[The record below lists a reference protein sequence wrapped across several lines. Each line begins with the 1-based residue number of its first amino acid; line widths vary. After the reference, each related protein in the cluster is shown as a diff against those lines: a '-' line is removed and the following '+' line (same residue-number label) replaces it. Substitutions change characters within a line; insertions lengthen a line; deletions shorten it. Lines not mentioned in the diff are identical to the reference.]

1 MIMIKLDNKGFTLV
15 ELLATV
21 VLLSIIVGIAGIS
34 ITTIIKNSKEKDYQL
49 LVKEIKNA
57 VELYYQE
64 CKFVNNN
71 CSSEITI
78 GYLVDNGYIKGN
90 SVDIDDESIL
100 VNPNTGID
108 ISNCSIKYSYNNGN
122 MIIESNG
129 EISTCSNDGKC
140 CPTSLDYLSN

>member
-1 MIMIKLDNKGFTLV
+1 MIKLDNKGFTLV

-21 VLLSIIVGIAGIS
+21 ILLSIIVVIAGIS

-71 CSSEITI
+71 CSNEIKL
-78 GYLVDNGYIKGN
+78 GFLVDNGYLKGN

-100 VNPNTGID
+100 INPNTEVN
-108 ISNCSIKYSYNNGN
+108 ISNCSIKYAYSNGK
-122 MIIESNG
+122 IIVESNG
-129 EISTCSNDGKC
+129 EISTCSDGENC